1 MSNNLAQYT
10 SVSSLRNY
18 LSGGDLN
25 VAYAQGNQAN
35 SYYDPSS
42 GNYYLSKEAAVTKEE
57 TNNFSHIISDAIT
70 GIEGVPYQFMGSVD
84 RRLNGTEVG
93 RKYAEKIFSRFPLL
107 YITPCRPQFLAG
119 FSKEDKSTI
128 ISGLINGGIENL
140 SELIEGTGQYY
151 SVQFAYS
158 EYYDY
163 LNIMLHSLA
172 KYLKMEN
179 VRIPRFGGTSP
190 LGTYD
195 WRLEPGGEF
204 RKTFFSTNE
213 NVVFYV
219 DGFSQVSQSFN
230 NDTTDSSL
238 ASVMNG
244 LSDQVNEIKF
254 LFNKDGG
261 VLGSIVGFGEEM
273 TSSITSTIGNLAGGL
288 GEGLIESLASNGV
301 NTVLNGGK
309 IRFPEIWSNS
319 SSDDGCS
326 SFDFKFRSP
335 DHDNLSIFL
344 NVLKP
349 YCKLLCMVMA
359 QETKGADGKY
369 DPSSYTSPFLV
380 KAALK
385 GKYHCDYGMISSMS
399 VNKGAECQ
407 WNDDGLPTQI
417 DVSIDIKNLY
427 KALAM
432 SNGVVQAVNNTAY
445 MDFIA
450 NMAGINIAQMYLG
463 RKAVMFNFLM
473 KGEISNIPTRWGSRG
488 AQAISKMMGNLFNLT
503 S

>member
-10 SVSSLRNY
+10 SVSSLSNY
-18 LSGGDLN
+18 LSNGGVSYSQD
-25 VAYAQGNQAN
+25 N
-35 SYYDPSS
+35 SYSDPSS
-42 GNYYLSKEAAVTKEE
+42 GNYYLDNEATVTIEE
-57 TNNFSHIISDAIT
+57 SNNFANIISDAIT
-70 GIEGVPYQFMGSVD
+70 GIEGIPYQFMESVD
-84 RRLNGTEVG
+84 RRLNGTKVG

-119 FSKEDKSTI
+119 FSREDKSTI

-151 SVQFAYS
+151 SVQFAYD

-172 KYLKMEN
+172 KFLKMEN
-179 VRIPRFGGTSP
+179 VRVPNRFGGTTP

-195 WRLEPGGEF
+195 WRSEPGGEF

-230 NDTTDSSL
+230 NDTEPSSL

-273 TSSITSTIGNLAGGL
+273 TTSITSTIGNLAGAL
-288 GEGLIESLASNGV
+288 GEGIIDSLASNGV

-319 SSDDGCS
+319 SSDEGSS

-349 YCKLLCMVMA
+349 YCKLLCLTMA
-359 QETKGADGKY
+359 QETKGANGKY

-380 KAALK
+380 KGALK

-399 VNKGAECQ
+399 VNKGSECQ

-427 KALAM
+427 SALAI
-432 SNGVVQAVNNTAY
+432 SNGVIQAVNNTAY

-450 NMAGINIAQMYLG
+450 NMAGINIAQMYLA
-463 RKAVMFNFLM
+463 RKAIMFNYLIQ
-473 KGEISNIPTRWGSRG
+473 GQISNIPTRWGSKG
-488 AQAISKMMGNLFNLT
+488 AQAISRLMGNLFNLT